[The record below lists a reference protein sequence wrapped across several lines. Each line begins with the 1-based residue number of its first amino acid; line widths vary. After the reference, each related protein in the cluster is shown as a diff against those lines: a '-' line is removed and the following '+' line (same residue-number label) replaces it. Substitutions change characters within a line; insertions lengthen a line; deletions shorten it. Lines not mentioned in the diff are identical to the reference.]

1 MEPLLKIRSNPMR
14 FFTNLQLKLYFQNSL
29 ESRKKE
35 VLQFFLLPFEEQL
48 IDHRATSGFEPR
60 QV

>member
-1 MEPLLKIRSNPMR
+1 MR